1 MQIAGFILLC
11 LIWGTTWL
19 AIKITVTSVPPF
31 FGATIRFF
39 AAALIL
45 LFMIM
50 LKRLPFQIT
59 RKTLWPLIFSAML
72 MYLCDYGLIYW
83 GEQHIS
89 AGVTAIFFSTF
100 PLFTAIWS
108 VLFLKNEKLK
118 WNRTGGLVIGFL
130 GIIIVFYDQIAITQ
144 FNLLVILSSLA
155 VTVAAASGAG
165 SVIIVKKHLTHLN
178 AYNLTLYQ
186 MVVGIIFL
194 SLFGAAVEDF
204 GQAVFSP
211 QVILAI
217 AYLGLVGSAFAFVL
231 YYHLL
236 KKMSVITLSLI
247 IYITPIIAII
257 VDYIIFG
264 EMLHTRSIAGMCVVF
279 IGIALTQVNTSIQN
293 KK

>member
-1 MQIAGFILLC
+1 
-11 LIWGTTWL
+11 L

-31 FGATIRFF
+31 FGASIRFF
-39 AAALIL
+39 AAALMLIV
-45 LFMIM
+45 IIT

-59 RKTLWPLIFSAML
+59 RKTIWPLILSAIL

-108 VLFLKNEKLK
+108 ALFLKDEKLR
-118 WNRTGGLVIGFL
+118 WNRTSGLVIGFL
-130 GIIIVFYDQIAITQ
+130 GIIIVFYDQVAMTQ
-144 FNLLVILSSLA
+144 FNLLVVLASLA

-178 AYNLTLYQ
+178 AFNLTLNP
-186 MVVGIIFL
+186 MVVGIIFH
-194 SLFGAAVEDF
+194 SLFGIIVEDI
-204 GQAVFSP
+204 GQAVFS
-211 QVILAI
+211 QRVILAI
-217 AYLGLVGSAFAFVL
+217 AYLGFVGSAFAFVL

-257 VDYIIFG
+257 VDYIIFR
-264 EMLHTRSIAGMCVVF
+264 EILHIRSIIGMCVVF
-279 IGIALTQVNTSIQN
+279 IGIALTQINTYTPHR
-293 KK
+293 K